1 MASNAER
8 LRPRSAFLDAHRRI
22 RLYFETGSVAKF
34 AQAEHVFARLGLPL
48 AGSNSDESGG
58 IEDYYG
64 GIQQLIEQKVRD
76 SSQLAIEIQKLSTNS
91 FVVRSNLTIEG
102 FLVGQWLPSA
112 KQALRPSTYSSYE
125 RNIVLHVLPIIG
137 GVRVQDLT
145 APMLNNLYRQV
156 AAGSPSTGNRLAAKS
171 IRHIHTTLRK
181 ALADGMRWGVLERN
195 AAELA
200 DPPRLQR
207 KEMKTW
213 SVTECQQFLAHI
225 ANHDNEPL
233 FVLALTTGMRR
244 GEICGLRWRDIDFE
258 AARLSVR
265 QTLNSVEYGLVFGE
279 PKSARSRRSVP
290 LPDLAIEHLRRQK
303 KRQMRWREVLGR
315 GWPDRDLVFTYE
327 DSRPVHPDAVS
338 DSFKRLVKSAGMPRI
353 RLHDCRHTYAT
364 LVLENNVPIKV
375 ISEVLGHSSPA
386 FTMDVYSHVTPA
398 MMEDL
403 ARRVG
408 DLFS

>member
-1 MASNAER
+1 MRGSVRKEGGSWRYVVDFPRGSDGRRRQKKKRGFRTKAEAER
-8 LRPRSAFLDAHRRI
+8 A
-22 RLYFETGSVAKF
+22 
-34 AQAEHVFARLGLPL
+34 L
-48 AGSNSDESGG
+48 AVE
-58 IEDYYG
+58 
-64 GIQQLIEQKVRD
+64 L
-76 SSQLAIEIQKLSTNS
+76 QKLSTNS
-91 FVVRSNLTIEG
+91 YILRSELTVEG
-102 FLVGQWLPSA
+102 FLVDQWLPSA
-112 KQALRPSTYSSYE
+112 KQTLRPSTYSSYE
-125 RNIVLHVLPIIG
+125 RNIILHVIPIIG
-137 GVRVQDLT
+137 GARVQDLT
-145 APMLNNLYRQV
+145 APMLNEMYQQV
-156 AAGSPSTGNRLAAKS
+156 ADGSPTTGNCLSPKS

-200 DPPRLQR
+200 DPPPLKR
-207 KEMKTW
+207 KEMSTW
-213 SVTECQQFLAHI
+213 SVAECQQFLHHI
-225 ANHDNEPL
+225 DGYENEPL

-244 GEICGLRWRDIDFE
+244 GEICGLRWRDVDFD

-290 LPDLAIEHLRRQK
+290 LPDLSIEHLRRQQE
-303 KRQMRWREVLGR
+303 RQAGWREVIGR
-315 GWPDRDLVFTYE
+315 GWPDHDLVFTYE
-327 DSRPVHPDAVS
+327 DSRPVHPDALS
-338 DSFKRLVKSAGMPRI
+338 DSFKRMVKSSGLRRI

-364 LVLENNVPIKV
+364 LALENNVPIKV

-408 DLFS
+408 ELLT